1 VHPIPTKLKKAAIR
15 IFFIQV
21 VHNARLGKMIDEFT
35 KIFLTPKMNIAP
47 NLMTHRAR
55 GCPFISNVDGEDF
68 VIGGFMKYD
77 GYGDEC
83 KELYFA
89 GVAIFQDVEKKLVFP
104 FCFEYS

>member
-1 VHPIPTKLKKAAIR
+1 MVHPIPTKLKKAAMR

-55 GCPFISNVDGEDF
+55 GCRREMMGMLTFNHANKLQIAYNLV
-68 VIGGFMKYD
+68 GFNTFFLK
-77 GYGDEC
+77 GKIC
-83 KELYFA
+83 
-89 GVAIFQDVEKKLVFP
+89 V
-104 FCFEYS
+104 